1 MSHRAGFVSI
11 IGLPNAGK
19 STLMNELVGER
30 LSIITPKAQ
39 TTRHRILGIKT
50 GDGYQIVYSD
60 TPGMMEPHYALHEA
74 MVRFIKASLEDAD
87 LVVWVVDASLS
98 AEEQGAIP
106 ELLQQSAA
114 QLIIVLNKID
124 LLPQSAIAE
133 AGQYWRSKFPQAKS
147 IIGLSALN
155 KFNVS
160 TLEQEIIAL
169 LPEHPAY
176 YEADELTDKTERFLA
191 AELIRE
197 QIFYRYK
204 QEIPYSCQVEVVSF
218 KPSHRLLS
226 ISAVIYVERESQK
239 GILIGEGGKA
249 LKQVATSA
257 RKVLENYFGKK
268 VFLETTVKVEENWR
282 TDPRKLD
289 RMGFQ

>member
-50 GDGYQIVYSD
+50 GQNFQIVYSD
-60 TPGMMEPHYALHEA
+60 TPGLLKPHYALHEA
-74 MVRFIKASLEDAD
+74 MVKSVKSSVEDAD
-87 LVVWVVDASLS
+87 VIIWIVDANLK
-98 AEEQGAIP
+98 AEEQGVIV
-106 ELLQQSAA
+106 ELLAGCKVP
-114 QLIIVLNKID
+114 LIIVLNKID
-124 LLPQSAIAE
+124 LLPQSQIADL
-133 AGQYWRSKFPQAKS
+133 GRSWRESFPNAKS

-155 KFNVS
+155 KFNIN
-160 TLEQEIIAL
+160 TLEQEIISL

-176 YEADELTDKTERFLA
+176 YEANELTDKSERFLA

-204 QEIPYSCQVEVVSF
+204 QEIPYSCQVEVIAF
-218 KPSHRLLS
+218 KPTHRLLN
-226 ISAVIYVERESQK
+226 ISAVIYVERDSQK

-268 VFLETTVKVEENWR
+268 VFLETIVKVEENWR
-282 TDPRKLD
+282 TNQKKLD
-289 RMGFQ
+289 QMGF